1 MLIMR
6 TPTAVLIIIL
16 LIGGGYAYTY
26 FQVKEASENIFENAE
41 IVDFQLENISLIPP
55 SADLTLYFSVDNPSP
70 YGFTYSA
77 EIEMYIGCNYI
88 TTVQADDEF
97 VKANAHSII
106 TMECRIGGLDVSL
119 LQAYVGD
126 PILIY
131 EVHMVVNYKIFGII
145 PITIIESSFG
155 YST

>member
-1 MLIMR
+1 MPIMR
-6 TPTAVLIIIL
+6 TPAVLIIIL
-16 LIGGGYAYTY
+16 LIVGGYAYTY

-88 TTVQADDEF
+88 TTVQADDEY

-106 TMECRIGGLDVSL
+106 TMECRIGGGDVSV
-119 LQAYVGD
+119 LQRTHVDD
-126 PILIY
+126 PIVVY

-145 PITIIESSFG
+145 PITIIESSSG

>member
-1 MLIMR
+1 MPIMR

-88 TTVQADDEF
+88 TTVQADDEY

-106 TMECRIGGLDVSL
+106 TMECRIGGGDVSV
-119 LQAYVGD
+119 LQRTHVDD
-126 PILIY
+126 PIVVY

-145 PITIIESSFG
+145 PITMRGGSG
-155 YST
+155 GLR